1 MTIVTPTNLGTSPH
15 PVKDVLFL
23 VNSRIYALHGSIQFR
38 WTVNTL
44 HMSAFS
50 LAYFRVSV
58 LTYARY
64 SNYSLILGSIFV
76 KSVIYDFLCLSTSLL
91 CFDGLILS
99 RCYVFVNTFLR
110 VFSLVITIC
119 EIYTRDAITR
129 YYVLYI
135 FTRKI

>member
-23 VNSRIYALHGSIQFR
+23 VNTRIYALHGSIQFR

-44 HMSAFS
+44 NISAFS

-76 KSVIYDFLCLSTSLL
+76 WSVVFGFLCLSTPLL
-91 CFDGLILS
+91 VLMVILYHGFIYMSMGLSI
-99 RCYVFVNTFLR
+99 FLL
-110 VFSLVITIC
+110 F
-119 EIYTRDAITR
+119 
-129 YYVLYI
+129 
-135 FTRKI
+135 

>member
-38 WTVNTL
+38 WTVSTL
-44 HMSAFS
+44 YMSAFS

-76 KSVIYDFLCLSTSLL
+76 KSVIYDFFVFTNLLALFWWCYLSTL
-91 CFDGLILS
+91 
-99 RCYVFVNTFLR
+99 LR
-110 VFSLVITIC
+110 VCQHVFTC
-119 EIYTRDAITR
+119 FFTR
-129 YYVLYI
+129 YYDLWNIYKRCDYTLLRVIQFY
-135 FTRKI
+135 

>member
-38 WTVNTL
+38 WTVSTL
-44 HMSAFS
+44 YMSAFS

-64 SNYSLILGSIFV
+64 SNYSLILGLIFV

-91 CFDGLILS
+91 VLMVLSYHRFALSSIGLP
-99 RCYVFVNTFLR
+99 
-110 VFSLVITIC
+110 
-119 EIYTRDAITR
+119 
-129 YYVLYI
+129 YI
-135 FTRKI
+135 FYVCELCTIDILK